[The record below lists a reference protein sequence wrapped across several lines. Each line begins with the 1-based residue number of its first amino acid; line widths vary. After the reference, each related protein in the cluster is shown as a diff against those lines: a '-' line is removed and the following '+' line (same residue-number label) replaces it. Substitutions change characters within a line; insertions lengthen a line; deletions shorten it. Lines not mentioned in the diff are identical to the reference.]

1 LQLACKNFAAMLR
14 VVNKLCIFAGT
25 TLFGIGGGMLATA
38 FGMEAF
44 SLGSF
49 VLSGIGSIVGVYAG
63 WKVAQH
69 YK

>member
-1 LQLACKNFAAMLR
+1 VERGPPHSRL
-14 VVNKLCIFAGT
+14 VNKLCIFGGT
-25 TLFGIGGGMLATA
+25 TLFGILGGMLATA

-49 VLSGIGSIVGVYAG
+49 LLSGVGSVIGVYAG